1 MIRVVFLDIDN
12 TLLSFSDYVRET
24 MLIGDSLTSD
34 IAGGKNYGMQTCWY
48 RRQAQPVPVGSEPDF
63 IVDHLTEVRKI
74 L

>member
-34 IAGGKNYGMQTCWY
+34 IAGGKIMVCRRAGIGGKHSPSPLAASQTL
-48 RRQAQPVPVGSEPDF
+48 S
-63 IVDHLTEVRKI
+63 LTI
-74 L
+74 